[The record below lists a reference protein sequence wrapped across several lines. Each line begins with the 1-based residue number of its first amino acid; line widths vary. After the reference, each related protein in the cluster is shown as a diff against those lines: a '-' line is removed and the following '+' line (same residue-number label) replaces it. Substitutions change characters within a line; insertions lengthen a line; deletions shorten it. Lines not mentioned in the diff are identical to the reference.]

1 MTDVSA
7 LGEMEGEDRIR
18 LSPAVLP
25 VSLMTENGAWGG
37 EAALIRN
44 AEPGRAR
51 YDPVFAGLQRHRV
64 RAAPDTAKA
73 VPEAAQNTNIPVGPA
88 RGLGARGVVE
98 AGERQ
103 GLVAVAGS
111 GTGST

>member
-1 MTDVSA
+1 MADVSA
-7 LGEMEGEDRIR
+7 LGEVEGEDRIR

-25 VSLMTENGAWGG
+25 VSLMTENGAWVG
-37 EAALIRN
+37 EAAHIRS

-51 YDPVFAGLQRHRV
+51 YDPVFAGLWRHRV
-64 RAAPDTAKA
+64 RAAPDTATA
-73 VPEAAQNTNIPVGPA
+73 VPEASRNTGIPAGPG

-111 GTGST
+111 ETEST